1 MISVTF
7 AMNVNLLHRSRSFHS
22 QLVELKKIFIRPS
35 HYKKILP
42 SQPIRARIL
51 LL

>member
-22 QLVELKKIFIRPS
+22 QLVELKKYS
-35 HYKKILP
+35 
-42 SQPIRARIL
+42 
-51 LL
+51 